1 LPQAGRHLHFLL
13 GHGATHWRDIAAL
26 DERDI
31 TCAPHRFVGG
41 RNSWIAQT
49 YLRLRDALVA
59 RGWTVTAG
67 PGFVA
72 GAIVLAHRDDA
83 NRFLRSASASFL
95 VIVRADRAPVAAC
108 DLAIVQN
115 SLAPLAHE
123 RFIPLWPQPGLIAR
137 DRERGHRV
145 EMLVYHGRHPAPW
158 FADRELT
165 RALAR
170 RRIRFEVRRRSWHD
184 YSAVDLAIAA
194 RRDVPTILAT
204 KPATK
209 LYNAWLAGVPMLAS
223 AEPAYR
229 EQRRGPLDFIEV
241 GGPGEVIRALD
252 LLRAN
257 PRLYAAM
264 AEHGALRARD
274 FSVEA
279 TRDRWLALLE
289 DEVAPR
295 YDALRASL
303 GSRSLWYLAAMARQ
317 KAASRMHRAR
327 AAFERMGTREGAIAQ
342 LGERAADHFADV
354 AGQAR

>member
-1 LPQAGRHLHFLL
+1 MPQAGRHLHFLL
-13 GHGATHWRDIAAL
+13 GHCATHWRDIAAL
-26 DERDI
+26 HERDI
-31 TCAPHRFVGG
+31 DGAPQRFVGG

-49 YLRLRDALVA
+49 YLRLRDPLVA
-59 RGWTVTAG
+59 RGWTVTVG
-67 PGFVA
+67 SHFVA
-72 GAIVLAHRDDA
+72 GAMVVAHRDDA
-83 NRFLRSASASFL
+83 NRFTLAAGASFL

-115 SLAPLAHE
+115 GLAPLPHE

-137 DRERGHRV
+137 DRGRGNRIDT
-145 EMLVYHGRHPAPW
+145 LVYHGRHPAPW
-158 FADRELT
+158 FGDRELT

-184 YSAVDLAIAA
+184 YSGVDLAIAA
-194 RRDVPTILAT
+194 RRDVPAILAT

-241 GGPGEVIRALD
+241 GGPGEVIRAID

-279 TRDRWLALLE
+279 TRDRWLSLLE
-289 DEVAPR
+289 DDVAPR
-295 YDALRASL
+295 YDALHPVL
-303 GSRSLWYLAAMARQ
+303 GTRSLWYLAAMARQ
-317 KAASRMHRAR
+317 KAASRIHRAQAALERLR
-327 AAFERMGTREGAIAQ
+327 ARDAATPPS
-342 LGERAADHFADV
+342 GERAADHFADV